1 MARGAG
7 RAMVGAETA
16 TKGATVKTI
25 VLGTD
30 GSAGAKLA
38 TREAIELARETG
50 WPLRV
55 VAAWTLATW
64 ELSAGPI
71 MAPDFA
77 AVAKERAQ
85 AALDAA
91 VRQAE
96 AAGVGTITYLRHG
109 EAAEQL
115 CEVAELLGDPLIVV
129 GSHGRGAIG
138 RAMLGSVSTKLVHS
152 ARCPV
157 LVVRGAEQA
166 ATDGT
171 PERDA
176 ISAGT

>member
-1 MARGAG
+1 M
-7 RAMVGAETA
+7 
-16 TKGATVKTI
+16 KTI

-30 GSAGAKLA
+30 GSTGAKLA

-55 VAAWTLATW
+55 VAVWTVATW
-64 ELSAGPI
+64 ELSAGGPM

-85 AALDAA
+85 AALDDA

-96 AAGVGTITYLRHG
+96 DAGVGTIPYLRHG
-109 EAAEQL
+109 EPAEQL
-115 CEVAELLGDPLIVV
+115 CEVADLLGDPLIVV

-157 LVVRGAEQA
+157 LVVRRADQA
-166 ATDGT
+166 ATAGAPD
-171 PERDA
+171 RDA
-176 ISAGT
+176 ISAGA

>member
-1 MARGAG
+1 
-7 RAMVGAETA
+7 
-16 TKGATVKTI
+16 VKTI

-50 WPLRV
+50 WPLRI
-55 VAAWTLATW
+55 VAAWTLASW

-71 MAPDFA
+71 MAPDFV

-85 AALDAA
+85 SALDDA
-91 VRQAE
+91 VRLADE
-96 AAGVGTITYLRHG
+96 AGVGTIPYLRHG
-109 EAAEQL
+109 EPAEQL
-115 CEVAELLGDPLIVV
+115 CEVADQLGDPLIVV

-138 RAMLGSVSTKLVHS
+138 RAMLGSVSTKLAHS

-157 LVVRGAEQA
+157 LVVRGAAQA
-166 ATDGT
+166 ETAGT
-171 PERDA
+171 PDRDA
-176 ISAGT
+176 ISAGA